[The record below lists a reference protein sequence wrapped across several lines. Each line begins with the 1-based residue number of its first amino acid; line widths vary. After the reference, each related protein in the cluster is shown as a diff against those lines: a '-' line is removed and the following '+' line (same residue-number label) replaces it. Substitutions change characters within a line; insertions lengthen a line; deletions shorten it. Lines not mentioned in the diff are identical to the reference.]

1 MSKNVFDSLHTDLFE
16 SLKVGLAIC
25 DMEGVLLFVNEA
37 YANLI
42 GYTKEEVYS
51 LSYWDITPKKYE
63 YEEGVQLESLSTK
76 GEYGPYDKEYIHK
89 SNKRIPVRLNGKIID
104 INGTNYI
111 WSSVEDTSFSKTKE
125 VITELENKK
134 HLIEDSIN
142 EIFIFDADNYKYLY
156 TNDAARKNIGY
167 STSEISDMTPV
178 DIKPYFDQDLFTELV
193 QPLATFKHD
202 KIFFETVH
210 ERKNGTHYYVDVHL
224 QLKHYNGRAAY
235 IAIILDNT
243 ERKLKE
249 IEITKAKEEAEKALE
264 YKNQFVANIS
274 HEIRTPMNGIIGMT
288 NLLSKEIKDE
298 ELLHKI
304 QVIDRSAN
312 SLMSIINDIL
322 DFSKIEAGK
331 LSIEN
336 INFNL
341 GALIDDIIE
350 IYKASYK

>member
-1 MSKNVFDSLHTDLFE
+1 
-16 SLKVGLAIC
+16 
-25 DMEGVLLFVNEA
+25 EA

-210 ERKNGTHYYVDVHL
+210 ERKNGTHYYVDV
-224 QLKHYNGRAAY
+224 
-235 IAIILDNT
+235 
-243 ERKLKE
+243 
-249 IEITKAKEEAEKALE
+249 
-264 YKNQFVANIS
+264 
-274 HEIRTPMNGIIGMT
+274 
-288 NLLSKEIKDE
+288 
-298 ELLHKI
+298 
-304 QVIDRSAN
+304 
-312 SLMSIINDIL
+312 
-322 DFSKIEAGK
+322 
-331 LSIEN
+331 
-336 INFNL
+336 
-341 GALIDDIIE
+341 
-350 IYKASYK
+350 